1 MAWWTVLDRAL
12 GLHEQAETLS
22 SGQTALRAV
31 VVYGVLLVVVQLG
44 HKRFVGRS
52 TALDM
57 VLAIVLGSVASR
69 AVSGTA
75 PFVPTLVAT
84 AALVAIHWLVA
95 DLAFRSH
102 RFGLLVKGKPR
113 ELVRDG
119 KVIAVEM
126 RRSAISPHD
135 LEEAL
140 RQEGVADVA
149 QVASARLE
157 RSGNISVVRRSG

>member
-1 MAWWTVLDRAL
+1 MEWLSIDRAL
-12 GLHEQAETLS
+12 GLHEKTDTLS
-22 SGQTALRAV
+22 SGQMALRAV
-31 VVYGVLLVVVQLG
+31 VVYGLLLLIVRLG

-75 PFVPTLVAT
+75 PFVPTIVASFV
-84 AALVAIHWLVA
+84 LVAIHWLVA
-95 DLAFRSH
+95 GLAFRSH
-102 RFGLLVKGKPR
+102 RFGLLVKGEPR

-119 KVIAVEM
+119 KVIEAEM
-126 RRSAISPHD
+126 RRSAISSHD

-140 RQEGVADVA
+140 RQEGVVDVTR
-149 QVASARLE
+149 VASARLE
-157 RSGNISVVRRSG
+157 RSGNISVVRRDG

>member
-1 MAWWTVLDRAL
+1 
-12 GLHEQAETLS
+12 
-22 SGQTALRAV
+22 
-31 VVYGVLLVVVQLG
+31 
-44 HKRFVGRS
+44 
-52 TALDM
+52 M

-84 AALVAIHWLVA
+84 AVLVAIHWLVA

-119 KVIAVEM
+119 KVIEVEM

-157 RSGNISVVRRSG
+157 RSGNISVVRRSPDR

>member
-1 MAWWTVLDRAL
+1 MEWLSIDRAL
-12 GLHEQAETLS
+12 GLHEQTETLS
-22 SGQTALRAV
+22 SGQMALRAV
-31 VVYGVLLVVVQLG
+31 VVYGLLLLIVRLG

-84 AALVAIHWLVA
+84 AVLVAIHWLVTG
-95 DLAFRSH
+95 LAFRSH
-102 RFGLLVKGKPR
+102 RFGVLVKGKPR

-119 KVIAVEM
+119 KMIEAQM
-126 RRSAISPHD
+126 RKSAISSHD

-140 RQEGVADVA
+140 RQEGVIDVA

-157 RSGNISVVRRSG
+157 RSGNISVVRREG